1 MTDDRTYLLHVQDA
15 IVQIMAYTAR
25 GESEFRKNR
34 QVQDAVIRNF
44 EIIGEAVKHI
54 SSDLRSGHPD
64 IPWKQIAGMRDEM
77 IHEYFGVDLTI
88 VWDTVQNDLPKL
100 KQTIDQCVS
109 ELNK

>member
-1 MTDDRTYLLHVQDA
+1 MMDDQTYLLHVRDA
-15 IVQIMAYTAR
+15 IAQILFYAAC
-25 GESEFRKNR
+25 GETEFQKNR
-34 QVQDAVIRNF
+34 QVQDAVIRNL

-54 SSDLRSGHPD
+54 SDELRNRHSG

-100 KQTIDQCVS
+100 KQIVEQ
-109 ELNK
+109 LLA